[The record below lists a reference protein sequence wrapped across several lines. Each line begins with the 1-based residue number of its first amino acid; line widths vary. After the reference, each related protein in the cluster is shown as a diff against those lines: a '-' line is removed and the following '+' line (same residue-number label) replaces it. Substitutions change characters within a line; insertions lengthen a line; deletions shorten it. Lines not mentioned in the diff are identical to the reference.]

1 MTSTCAIYCLNFA
14 NDLRKA
20 AMMKKWAA
28 VGVKATM
35 FPGVPISDPR
45 IAGRNLIPHTEKC
58 WSCMMGHLDM
68 IRKYL
73 EETGPEVGCA
83 VFCEDDILIDA
94 DFRARLEHVI
104 EDFANLELD
113 TLLLGYLMSYPVV
126 GETNDGHIKLG
137 HTYYIDMRT
146 GNPTQYRYYEYG
158 DVWGTQMYMLSRE
171 QAARILIKYGDDY
184 ADRFLAN
191 PAGYTQFS
199 ADWSITKEGR
209 RALIYPMLAIE
220 DGLSEYDDYGQKL
233 FHQMSHNSH
242 KGASSYI

>member
-1 MTSTCAIYCLNFA
+1 
-14 NDLRKA
+14 
-20 AMMKKWAA
+20 
-28 VGVKATM
+28 
-35 FPGVPISDPR
+35 
-45 IAGRNLIPHTEKC
+45 
-58 WSCMMGHLDM
+58 
-68 IRKYL
+68 
-73 EETGPEVGCA
+73 
-83 VFCEDDILIDA
+83 
-94 DFRARLEHVI
+94 
-104 EDFANLELD
+104 
-113 TLLLGYLMSYPVV
+113 MSYPVV

-137 HTYYIDMRT
+137 HTYYIDMLT

-171 QAARILIKYGDDY
+171 QAVRILIKYGDDY

-191 PAGYTQFS
+191 PAGYTPFS

-220 DGLSEYDDYGQKL
+220 DGLSEYDDYGQKV